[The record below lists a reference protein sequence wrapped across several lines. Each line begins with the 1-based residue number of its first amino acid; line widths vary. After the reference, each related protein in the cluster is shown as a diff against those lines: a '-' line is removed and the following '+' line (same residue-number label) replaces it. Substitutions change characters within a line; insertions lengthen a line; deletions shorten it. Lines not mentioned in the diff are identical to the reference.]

1 MAYFIDE
8 VRYANIMRTLR
19 QEIFFLDSDVP
30 TVEQFTEFLSMGFSG
45 YAHLT
50 PFQFQAWENAIP
62 RDSFWPHTFNHE
74 KDELFGSKIGSL
86 LHHIDLEIYGGYEN
100 IFTFDYLKRMATEY
114 ILPFKYNPVHGLTF
128 YNAEEYYHLIVDR
141 PDLMYS

>member
-1 MAYFIDE
+1 M
-8 VRYANIMRTLR
+8 VQYALKKCSPGRIYHFHAARKYRLAACR
-19 QEIFFLDSDVP
+19 AWFFAFASALGLFQGIS
-30 TVEQFTEFLSMGFSG
+30 LSRATTG
-45 YAHLT
+45 A
-50 PFQFQAWENAIP
+50 AA
-62 RDSFWPHTFNHE
+62 
-74 KDELFGSKIGSL
+74 
-86 LHHIDLEIYGGYEN
+86 DLEIYGGYEN